1 MSAVG
6 ERGQV
11 TIPKAIRERFG
22 LTKGTRIEFEVDS
35 GGIRLR
41 KRAEAEDCFARKNY
55 WPWVAAGGLTLLALT
70 GVGLAFAAPAGLAGA
85 DDDGS

>member
-41 KRAEAEDCFARKNY
+41 KRAEAEDCFDR
-55 WPWVAAGGLTLLALT
+55 L
-70 GVGLAFAAPAGLAGA
+70 
-85 DDDGS
+85 DGYLKDRRVFTDIDAYIAESRGR